1 MSAVELHSFSSIF
14 IGEAIKNRNQAKDV
28 RAVKP
33 EKTSAFE
40 MVSAEVPAIFHFI
53 MLSHGLKS
61 RR

>member
-40 MVSAEVPAIFHFI
+40 MVSA
-53 MLSHGLKS
+53 
-61 RR
+61 

>member
-40 MVSAEVPAIFHFI
+40 MVSTEVQAKPNFI
-53 MLSHGLKS
+53 NLPYGA
-61 RR
+61 